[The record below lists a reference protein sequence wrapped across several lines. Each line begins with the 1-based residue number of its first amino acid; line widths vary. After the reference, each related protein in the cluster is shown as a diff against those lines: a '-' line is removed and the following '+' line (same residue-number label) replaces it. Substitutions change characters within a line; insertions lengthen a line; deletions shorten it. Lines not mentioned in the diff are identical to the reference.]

1 MKLLLLAILMSF
13 QSSQTTCDDF
23 YKKELD
29 PLSVEGKVTKKEI
42 SDEFYIIYVVNKKEE
57 TIRLR
62 FLKNMS
68 GFEIY
73 NFILTDSCI
82 SKRKGDRSVHIL
94 TENKLDKSFKGR
106 IFDKLCY

>member
-73 NFILTDSCI
+73 NFILTDSYI

-94 TENKLDKSFKGR
+94 TENKLDNSFKGR

>member
-42 SDEFYIIYVVNKKEE
+42 SDEFYI
-57 TIRLR
+57 TIVR
-62 FLKNMS
+62 
-68 GFEIY
+68 
-73 NFILTDSCI
+73 
-82 SKRKGDRSVHIL
+82 
-94 TENKLDKSFKGR
+94 
-106 IFDKLCY
+106 

>member
-1 MKLLLLAILMSF
+1 MWKGRL
-13 QSSQTTCDDF
+13 Q
-23 YKKELD
+23 
-29 PLSVEGKVTKKEI
+29 KKEI

>member
-1 MKLLLLAILMSF
+1 MNSIL
-13 QSSQTTCDDF
+13 
-23 YKKELD
+23 
-29 PLSVEGKVTKKEI
+29 
-42 SDEFYIIYVVNKKEE
+42 YVVNKKEE

-73 NFILTDSCI
+73 NFILTDSYI

>member
-1 MKLLLLAILMSF
+1 MKLLLLAILMSY

-62 FLKNMS
+62 FLKNMP

-73 NFILTDSCI
+73 NFILTDSYI